1 MSGVILHFNMFF
13 LSLFSLFQVGKTKQ
27 KILSFRRYFFLY
39 PLSIHFSIY
48 FFFLIKIFA
57 SFFSFFQIA
66 FHVICPP
73 NYFYLKYMNLSNA
86 YF

>member
-39 PLSIHFSIY
+39 PLSIHFQYI
-48 FFFLIKIFA
+48 
-57 SFFSFFQIA
+57 FSF
-66 FHVICPP
+66 
-73 NYFYLKYMNLSNA
+73 
-86 YF
+86 